1 MFPRNFRK
9 EILVHFFATQMRAA
23 LDSRYHKYRNHNRYL
38 HRVGFQKL
46 QPAAIPGRSV
56 LVKKASTVW
65 SRGIFSWFRLSLL
78 FLNYCKMAKRAF
90 YAKYVRTSIC
100 SRHFFAHELTRESR
114 DFYERMHGRKSHHI
128 ILQTK
133 SSKLLVKI
141 GICWSQTRECLI
153 VFKWHI
159 SFWYWQ

>member
-56 LVKKASTVW
+56 LVKKGSSTVW
-65 SRGIFSWFRLSLL
+65 SREIFSWFWFSLP

-90 YAKYVRTSIC
+90 LCKICAYFHMLAPFFLLTSSLASQEISTNGC
-100 SRHFFAHELTRESR
+100 TGRNRITSYYRQRAQSYWWKLVFADLKHAR
-114 DFYERMHGRKSHHI
+114 
-128 ILQTK
+128 QN
-133 SSKLLVKI
+133 V
-141 GICWSQTRECLI
+141 
-153 VFKWHI
+153 
-159 SFWYWQ
+159 